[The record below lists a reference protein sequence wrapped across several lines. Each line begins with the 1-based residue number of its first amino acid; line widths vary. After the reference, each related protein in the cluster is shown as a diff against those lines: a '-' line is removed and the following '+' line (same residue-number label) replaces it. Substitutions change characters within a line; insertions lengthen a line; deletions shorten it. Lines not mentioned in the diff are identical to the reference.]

1 MFFVVFVYFKLVFTR
16 YFRGAKTMQIRLMK
30 KADIPHVSQ
39 LFVDSYAIETK
50 NMRWSYSNAL
60 KYVNI
65 MYRLGKD
72 LSFVALEGNQIVACS
87 ITCIIPQYLEEVA
100 SSKVLLVHPKY
111 RKQKIRY
118 QAY

>member
-1 MFFVVFVYFKLVFTR
+1 MR
-16 YFRGAKTMQIRLMK
+16 IRLMK
-30 KADIPHVSQ
+30 KADIPEVSQ
-39 LFVDSYAIETK
+39 LFVDSYMIESK

-72 LSFVALEGNQIVACS
+72 LCFVIVEDGKIVACS

-111 RKQKIRY
+111 RKQKLRNTSY
-118 QAY
+118 KKNV